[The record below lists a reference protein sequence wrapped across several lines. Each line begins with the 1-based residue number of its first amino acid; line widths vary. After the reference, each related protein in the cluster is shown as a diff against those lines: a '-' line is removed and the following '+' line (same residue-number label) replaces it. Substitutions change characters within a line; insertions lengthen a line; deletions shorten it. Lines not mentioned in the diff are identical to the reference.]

1 MFFAGVV
8 PRRKVWYTDG
18 WERERDP
25 IMQIKFEKRNLAS
38 WIVSAAGT
46 AILSAAFA
54 LWIIKENPSVPG
66 IAAAALSLC
75 LFLIGCWRFVP
86 GWIAFFTPQ
95 RDLLPSEKPPR
106 HTMLGIAALA
116 FAVEVLTFGVVTLI
130 LSIRNGNGF
139 TFEGALNFWKCLD
152 SNHYLDITREWYVP
166 KSFLET
172 TEEWFRTGDDVG
184 RVVQL
189 VFLPGYPLA
198 VYPVYRILGNDVIA
212 GLLVSAAAF
221 PAACCMLYKL
231 LLLDFDHK
239 RAFRTVVLLLMLPG
253 GFFFLAPMSESL
265 YLLLAL
271 SALYCFRKK
280 RFLPAGLFGAY
291 CAFTRTVGL
300 LLAAPLILEWIRM
313 LPKKK
318 KQKAHWAFGIAAIL
332 AVPVGFLAYLWINK
346 TVSGSATQFLTYQ
359 HVWWNQRLGWFFN
372 TASYQTEYLIGTLRD
387 GSTEN
392 AIGLWAMNLLW
403 HFGTLGLF
411 AWTAK
416 KLRPSY
422 AAWFIAFFCIAIGA
436 TWLLSGPRYLLS
448 MPVTAMML
456 ALVTEK
462 RWQKIAAAC
471 VLAPLSALYLYAFV
485 CRWQVW

>member
-1 MFFAGVV
+1 
-8 PRRKVWYTDG
+8 
-18 WERERDP
+18 
-25 IMQIKFEKRNLAS
+25 
-38 WIVSAAGT
+38 
-46 AILSAAFA
+46 
-54 LWIIKENPSVPG
+54 
-66 IAAAALSLC
+66 
-75 LFLIGCWRFVP
+75 
-86 GWIAFFTPQ
+86 
-95 RDLLPSEKPPR
+95 
-106 HTMLGIAALA
+106 
-116 FAVEVLTFGVVTLI
+116 
-130 LSIRNGNGF
+130 
-139 TFEGALNFWKCLD
+139 
-152 SNHYLDITREWYVP
+152 VP

-313 LPKKK
+313 FPKKK

-403 HFGTLGLF
+403 HFCTLGLF

-462 RWQKIAAAC
+462 RWQKIVAAC
-471 VLAPLSALYLYAFV
+471 VLVPLSALYLYAFV

>member
-1 MFFAGVV
+1 
-8 PRRKVWYTDG
+8 
-18 WERERDP
+18 
-25 IMQIKFEKRNLAS
+25 L
-38 WIVSAAGT
+38 IVSCVGT
-46 AILSAAFA
+46 AALLLAYA
-54 LWIIKENPSVPG
+54 LWAVREEPSVPG
-66 IAAAALSLC
+66 MLAAGLSVAL
-75 LFLIGCWRFVP
+75 FVFGCWRFVP
-86 GWIAFFTPQ
+86 GWITFFVPQ
-95 RDLLPSEKPPR
+95 KDLQPSEKPPK
-106 HTMLGIAALA
+106 HAVLGIAALA
-116 FAVEVLTFGVVTLI
+116 FSVELLTFGVVTLI

-139 TFEGALNFWKCLD
+139 TFEGAINFWKCLD

-172 TEEWFRTGDDVG
+172 TEEWFQNGDDVG

-221 PAACCMLYKL
+221 PAACCMLYRLLMLDVGHGTAFRAVVML
-231 LLLDFDHK
+231 LL
-239 RAFRTVVLLLMLPG
+239 LPG

-271 SALYCFRKK
+271 STLYCFRKK
-280 RFLPAGLFGAY
+280 RFLLAGLFGAY

-300 LLAAPLILEWIRM
+300 LLVAPLILEWIRTF
-313 LPKKK
+313 PKKK
-318 KQKAHWAFGIAAIL
+318 KQQKYWLAGVAAIL

-346 TVSGSATQFLTYQ
+346 TVSGSATQFLLYQ
-359 HVWWNQRLGWFFN
+359 HRWWSQHLGWFFN
-372 TASYQTEYLIGTLRD
+372 TASYQTEYLLGAFRE
-387 GSTEN
+387 GARES
-392 AIGLWAMNLLW
+392 AFGLWLPNLVW
-403 HFGTLGLF
+403 HFGTLVLF
-411 AWTAK
+411 ALTAK

-422 AAWFIAFFCIAIGA
+422 AAWFIAFFVIAIGA

-448 MPVTAMML
+448 MPVVAIML

-471 VLAPLSALYLYAFV
+471 VLVPFSAFYLYAFV
-485 CRWQVW
+485 ARWQVW